1 MMKIENIDDLIKC
14 VQGIKIGDFELDV
27 KTPEEVKAHANGYI
41 NCKNKVVEIL
51 LKVKGRMERLS
62 EPTKILI
69 EDCDFSV
76 RTYNCLG
83 RAGIKNLGDIKSV
96 EQLQNVRNLGKHNV
110 NEVVDKLRKYDIEL
124 PESEE

>member
-1 MMKIENIDDLIKC
+1 M
-14 VQGIKIGDFELDV
+14 
-27 KTPEEVKAHANGYI
+27 
-41 NCKNKVVEIL
+41 
-51 LKVKGRMERLS
+51 
-62 EPTKILI
+62 
-69 EDCDFSV
+69 

-124 PESEE
+124 PESEEQSNERMESQKE